1 MGKSREEIIETLGLH
16 LEEEYNL
23 PPLAA
28 RIYAILILTDK
39 DGLTFEDCLER
50 RGASKSSI
58 STSLNL
64 LVNMDMV
71 TYFTK
76 PGDRKRYF
84 TTAKKKTFFL
94 SKLQES
100 LKRVENEKN
109 IITMVMEYHKAHC
122 PNKYEEGR
130 PKTTLYLEY
139 MQKNEK
145 LLNDFIGKLESL
157 LENKSQTSL

>member
-1 MGKSREEIIETLGLH
+1 MEKTKDETIEILGLH
-16 LEEEYNL
+16 LEGEYNL

-39 DGLTFEDCLER
+39 DGLTFEDCLES

-71 TYFTK
+71 TFFTK

-84 TTAKKKTFFL
+84 TTAKRKTFFL
-94 SKLQES
+94 SKLQEN
-100 LKRVENEKN
+100 LKRVETEKN
-109 IITMVMEYHKAHC
+109 IITLVMDYHEKHS
-122 PNKYEEGR
+122 PKKHEESR
-130 PKTTLYLEY
+130 PKTSIYLDY
-139 MQKNEK
+139 MSKNEK
-145 LLNDFIGKLESL
+145 LLKESIAKLEAVF
-157 LENKSQTSL
+157 EEK